1 MYQQLFLLPTAVL
14 VVPIIMKCVRSI
26 CVNMLL
32 ALVLTA
38 LFVLA
43 SAADEVTIIL
53 FVKFKTKSKMFQNIL
68 TFHYKTTETK
78 ICRKKILNSSFN
90 VVCV

>member
-1 MYQQLFLLPTAVL
+1 MGNSRYTVIYMDQQMFSLATAVL
-14 VVPIIMKCVRSI
+14 LVPIIMKSNTLCFRRI
-26 CVNMLL
+26 CMNMLL

-53 FVKFKTKSKMFQNIL
+53 FVKFKTNSKLFENIHFKL
-68 TFHYKTTETK
+68 RFHYKTTET
-78 ICRKKILNSSFN
+78 
-90 VVCV
+90 